1 MQAEPKKRCDRV
13 NRRYRNVVV
22 AVSAIF
28 AIAGCHKEFKNRNLD
43 QLKPNMTQKE
53 VESILGSPD
62 RTEKSEA
69 EFETQKKTAGVTRY
83 YYEHKGQT
91 IELRFQNG
99 RLISRPDRLKED

>member
-13 NRRYRNVVV
+13 NRRCRNVVV

-69 EFETQKKTAGVTRY
+69 ELETQKKTAGVTRY

>member
-1 MQAEPKKRCDRV
+1 MQAQRKKRCERV
-13 NRRYRNVVV
+13 NRKCRNVVV
-22 AVSAIF
+22 AMSAIF
-28 AIAGCHKEFKNRNLD
+28 AIAACHKDFGNRNLD
-43 QLKPNMTQKE
+43 QVKLNMTQKE

-69 EFETQKKTAGVTRY
+69 ELETQKKTTGITRY

-99 RLISRPDRLKED
+99 RLINRPDRLKED

>member
-13 NRRYRNVVV
+13 NRRCRNVVV

-28 AIAGCHKEFKNRNLD
+28 AIAACHKEFRNRNLE
-43 QLKPNMTQKE
+43 QVKPNMTQKE

-69 EFETQKKTAGVTRY
+69 ELETQKKTAGVTRY

-91 IELRFQNG
+91 IELRFQSG